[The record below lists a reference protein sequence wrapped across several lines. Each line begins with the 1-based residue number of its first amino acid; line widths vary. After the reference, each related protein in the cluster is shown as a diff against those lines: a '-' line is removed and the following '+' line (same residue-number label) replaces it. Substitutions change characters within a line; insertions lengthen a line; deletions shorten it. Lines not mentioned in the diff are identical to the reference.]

1 MASMIA
7 SKTLSGIVDKLS
19 SAYQS
24 MRLGFFTFGD
34 QINALREHGYSW
46 NMVQGLLRD
55 RFPHAKAEIRLD
67 FSLAWIQAAAEAA
80 RLFLKDGGLVS
91 PDGKHRVSREEFASL
106 GLSDAARA
114 SVVAAIKASL
124 SLADG
129 LPKLRVS
136 DVAAA
141 VKASGDKRV
150 AAVAKLMSQVDTVN
164 RGKAAMLDPVE
175 LTHMLIAQLNDK
187 IDKAEKNL
195 EELRNKR
202 SELKRSLPPVVKAD
216 KADKAAAGKSTAPAN
231 NKGKGRNAPSSG
243 APVQA

>member
-19 SAYQS
+19 TAYQS
-24 MRLGFFTFGD
+24 ARLAFFMFGD

-46 NMVQGLLRD
+46 NMVQALLRE

-67 FSLAWIQAAAEAA
+67 FSLAWVQAAAAAA
-80 RLFLKDGGLVS
+80 RLFREDGGLVS

-114 SVVAAIKASL
+114 SVVAAISASL

-129 LPKLRVS
+129 LPKLRVA

-150 AAVAKLMSQVDTVN
+150 AAIAKLMGQVDIVN
-164 RGKAAMLDPVE
+164 RGKAAMADPVE

-187 IDKAEKNL
+187 IERAEKNL

-202 SELKRSLPPVVKAD
+202 SELKRSLPPV
-216 KADKAAAGKSTAPAN
+216 KAAAPSKSTAPAN
-231 NKGKGRNAPSSG
+231 KNKGRRSPPVGQG
-243 APVQA
+243 AQA